1 MFYPRR
7 IRQREMLGFYAS
19 RLETVEI
26 NNTFYRMP
34 LDGVV
39 SSWAEAVPSGFRFSV
54 KAHRRFTHQRRL
66 RFQPAQLELFAVAL
80 EGLGGRLG
88 PVLFQVP
95 PTTEYTDGWLEQMLA
110 RLPRHWKVAFQFRHA
125 SWHTEKVYA
134 LLEEAGAAICHAD
147 GEEEPGPVGRGGFDY
162 IRLRRDRYSPRALR
176 AWAQRLLH
184 RAATGRDAY
193 VYVKHEELG
202 PAYALWLRDAC
213 RIAPE
218 AAL

>member
-1 MFYPRR
+1 
-7 IRQREMLGFYAS
+7 MLAFYAS

-39 SSWAEAVPSGFRFSV
+39 SGWAEAVPPGFRFSV
-54 KAHRRFTHQRRL
+54 KVHRRLTHQRRM
-66 RFQPAQLELFAVAL
+66 RFQGAQLDLFAMAL
-80 EGLGGRLG
+80 RGLGHRLG

-95 PTTEYTDGWLEQMLA
+95 PTTEYVDGWLEQMLA
-110 RLPRHWKVAFQFRHA
+110 RVPPDWRIAFQFRHA
-125 SWHTEKVYA
+125 SWHIERVCA
-134 LLEEAGAAICHAD
+134 LVEQAGAAICHAD
-147 GEEEPGPVGRGGFDY
+147 GEPVPGPFGRGGFDY
-162 IRLRRDRYSPRALR
+162 IRLRRDRYPPRALR
-176 AWAQRLLH
+176 AWADRLL
-184 RAATGRDAY
+184 AQIGAGRDAY
-193 VYVKHEELG
+193 VYVKHEALG